1 MRQLLLCSTLCLYLL
16 MFAARLEADVIAEG
30 GLVQLNFG
38 PYIQHYN
45 STPKHNP
52 YPWFTGLEWESSS
65 RWEIGGA
72 VFSNSYYQPCGYL
85 YGGKRF
91 IHGTPEEHLFF
102 KITAGVIIGYFK
114 PYDRK
119 IPINADGIGIGI
131 VPAVGYKYQ
140 RFTTQI
146 AILSTSALMLN
157 FGYDLWK

>member
-1 MRQLLLCSTLCLYLL
+1 MRQILLCSMFCLYLL
-16 MFAARLEADVIAEG
+16 LSAARLDADEIAEG

-45 STPKHNP
+45 PNPKYNA
-52 YPWFTGLEWESSS
+52 YPWFTGLEWESPS

-72 VFSNSYYQPCGYL
+72 VFSNSYNQPSGYL

-91 IHGTPEEHLFF
+91 IRGTPDEHLFF

-119 IPINADGIGIGI
+119 IPLNADGIGLGL

-157 FGYDLWK
+157 LGYDIWK